1 MEFYSW
7 LFDKKVHGVNVSVDI
22 SIEDY
27 WSLAQ
32 PVLRGNDL
40 QRPRVAAKGKPYQLL
55 KRDLMEGCVMP
66 PIIVALKR
74 TGAPEVEQLLANLGD
89 GQINE
94 TQKGR
99 LATEIER
106 AFSAREIIILD
117 GLQRT
122 YTIGDCITE
131 LRDKHP
137 EAIGAFLRRKIRL
150 EAYVG
155 LSKTGILYRMLTLN
169 TGQTPM
175 SFRHQIEILY
185 HDFLD
190 AGRLPAGISVVR
202 EADGRRA
209 RGGGKYKYA
218 DVVDMFYAYST
229 GRPESIDKQGLVNKL
244 GELEFLEEYDNANS
258 DLTSL
263 LLTYNCFI
271 RRLED
276 SAGNWEFSLQK
287 LHEIFPDAEV
297 DRPFGR
303 DVSSIFERVQAMT
316 AFGAEAKRLLRQGKV
331 DSLREI
337 GKLLAR
343 CSFSG
348 DAALALNELVLMLD
362 EVAKKATK
370 IGTAQREI
378 FQYSFRSLL
387 NSDSSTFL
395 DLSASWREG
404 QRKFESLN

>member
-1 MEFYSW
+1 
-7 LFDKKVHGVNVSVDI
+7 
-22 SIEDY
+22 
-27 WSLAQ
+27 
-32 PVLRGNDL
+32 L
-40 QRPRVAAKGKPYQLL
+40 QR
-55 KRDLMEGCVMP
+55 DLIEGCVMP

-74 TGAPEVEQLLANLGD
+74 TADPGVEQLLINLGD
-89 GQINE
+89 GRIGENQR
-94 TQKGR
+94 QR
-99 LATEIER
+99 LAAEIER
-106 AFSAREIIILD
+106 AFNAREVLILD

-131 LRDKHP
+131 LRDQGP
-137 EAIGAFLRRKIRL
+137 EVMDSFLQRKIRL

-190 AGRLPAGISVVR
+190 AGRLPAGLSVVR

-209 RGGGKYKYA
+209 RGSGKYKYA

-229 GRPESIDKQGLVNKL
+229 GRPESIDKQNLVNKL
-244 GELEFLEEYDNANS
+244 GELEFLEEYDNTNS

-263 LLTYNCFI
+263 LVTYNDFVRHI
-271 RRLED
+271 ENASND
-276 SAGNWEFSLQK
+276 WQFSLPQ
-287 LHEIFPDAEV
+287 LHEVFPDAEV

-303 DVSSIFERVQAMT
+303 DVPSIFERVQAMT
-316 AFGAEAKRLLRQGKV
+316 AFGAEAKRLLRQDKV
-331 DSLREI
+331 RSLAEI
-337 GKLLAR
+337 GGLLAQCR
-343 CSFSG
+343 FSG
-348 DAALALNELVLMLD
+348 DASSALNELVLMLD

-387 NSDSSTFL
+387 NSDSPTFL

>member
-32 PVLRGNDL
+32 PILRENDL
-40 QRPRVAAKGKPYQLL
+40 QRTRVAAKGKPYQLL
-55 KRDLMEGCVMP
+55 KRDLIEGCVMP

-74 TGAPEVEQLLANLGD
+74 TGAPEVERILANLDD
-89 GQINE
+89 GPISEIQRA
-94 TQKGR
+94 R
-99 LATEIER
+99 LATEIES
-106 AFSAREIIILD
+106 AFNAREVIILD

-131 LRDKHP
+131 LRDKNP
-137 EAIGAFLRRKIRL
+137 GSVGAFLRRKIRL

-190 AGRLPAGISVVR
+190 AGRLPAGITVVR
-202 EADGRRA
+202 EADGKLA
-209 RGGGKYKYA
+209 RGRAKYKYA

-244 GELEFLEEYDNANS
+244 GELEFLDEYDNTNS
-258 DLTSL
+258 DLTAL
-263 LLTYNCFI
+263 LVTYNEFI
-271 RRLED
+271 RHLEA
-276 SAGNWEFSLQK
+276 SSGNWEFNPQK
-287 LHEIFPDAEV
+287 LHETFPDAEV

-316 AFGAEAKRLLRQGKV
+316 AFGAEAKRLLRQDKV
-331 DSLREI
+331 GSLREI
-337 GKLLAR
+337 GELLTR
-343 CSFSG
+343 CRFSG
-348 DAALALNELVLMLD
+348 DADLALNELVLMLD

-387 NSDSSTFL
+387 NSDSLTFL